1 MLPSVLECDQLVLK
15 KFSPLLASIIFPVE
29 LLLKFYDDR
38 GALSRGWE
46 SRATGKPSSWQS
58 WAQNLYIK
66 GTGAAI

>member
-1 MLPSVLECDQLVLK
+1 MLPSVLECDQFVLK

-46 SRATGKPSSWQS
+46 NRATGKPSQLAVVGSES
-58 WAQNLYIK
+58 LYK
-66 GTGAAI
+66 RK